1 LQEAAADKDAIIEAQ
16 SEKLGEARHM
26 VYSVA
31 TGAFESIEAAMKTAE
46 VLVAAWEAESESEA
60 VE

>member
-1 LQEAAADKDAIIEAQ
+1 
-16 SEKLGEARHM
+16 M